1 MEAKSMPFQAWRVVL
16 IHVHDI
22 YALPTVK
29 HKKSIFN
36 FVAQLRTDAN
46 RYCNE
51 FKAV

>member
-36 FVAQLRTDAN
+36 FAAQLLTDA
-46 RYCNE
+46 
-51 FKAV
+51 